1 VKRTVNGVSL
11 DLKTAL
17 TRGEPSEAHER
28 LVFEQSFENRL
39 IGGVLGENVGALRSR
54 PYGYPACEGGELTT
68 AVAFIFFGE
77 VAKGPTCLDLLG
89 GLSMDARPT
98 GVSGPASQ
106 NGDNSPLLV
115 AEGRGCTGALYQWAG

>member
-1 VKRTVNGVSL
+1 VDSTA
-11 DLKTAL
+11 AL

-28 LVFEQSFENRL
+28 LVFEQPFENRL
-39 IGGVLGENVGALRSR
+39 VGGVLGENVGALRSR

-89 GLSMDARPT
+89 SLSMDVRPSRV
-98 GVSGPASQ
+98 GGPASQ
-106 NGDNSPLLV
+106 DGDNSPLLV
-115 AEGRGCTGALYQWAG
+115 AEGRGCAGALYQRG